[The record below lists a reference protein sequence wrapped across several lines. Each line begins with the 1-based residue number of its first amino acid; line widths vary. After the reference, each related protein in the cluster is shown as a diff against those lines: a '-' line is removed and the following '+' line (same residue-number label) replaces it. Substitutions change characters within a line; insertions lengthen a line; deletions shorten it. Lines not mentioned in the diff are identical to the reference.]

1 MLMGSILNI
10 YNSNLL
16 VHCSGNIFFRELI
29 EHSVMYKVRRGSGS
43 PLSRHTGRHC
53 VSGEGQ
59 TFMFPSGCHES

>member
-29 EHSVMYKVRRGSGS
+29 EHSVYHNNMSMSNRNKYD
-43 PLSRHTGRHC
+43 LCIIQH
-53 VSGEGQ
+53 
-59 TFMFPSGCHES
+59 